1 MSNLD
6 PRLSELAKMP
16 PAQLRSMWRDI
27 FRKPAP
33 EIAPNLLRRSIA
45 WRLQERVH
53 GGLTPAVKRQ
63 ISRLQKQLAKS
74 NGAGPLPDIALK
86 PGTRL
91 VRTWKGKSFHVLVG
105 EGGFEYDGRQFRSL
119 SQIAEEITGAHWS
132 GPRFFGLKK
141 RSSFKQK
148 ASIDA

>member
-1 MSNLD
+1 MSSLD
-6 PRLSELAKMP
+6 KRLPELATIP
-16 PAQLRSMWRDI
+16 PAQLRSMWRDT

-33 EIAPNLLRRSIA
+33 EIPPNMLRRSIA

-53 GGLTPAVKRQ
+53 GGLTPAVKKQIARQ
-63 ISRLQKQLAKS
+63 QKELVKT
-74 NGAGPLPDIALK
+74 NRAGTLPDIALK

-91 VRTWKGKSFHVLVG
+91 VRTWKGQSYHVLVG
-105 EGGFEYDGRQFRSL
+105 DEGFEYDGRQYRSL

-141 RSSFKQK
+141 RSGFKPK

>member
-1 MSNLD
+1 MSDLD
-6 PRLSELAKMP
+6 TQLSELATMP
-16 PAQLRSMWRDI
+16 PAELRSMWRDV

-33 EIAPNLLRRSIA
+33 EIPPNLLRRSIA

-53 GGLTPAVKRQ
+53 GGLTPAVKKQ
-63 ISRLQKQLAKS
+63 ISRMQKQLAKS
-74 NGAGPLPDIALK
+74 NGAGTLPDIALK

-91 VRTWKGKSFHVLVG
+91 VRTWKGKSHHVLVG
-105 EGGFEYDGRQFRSL
+105 DAGFEYDGRQYRSL

-141 RSSFKQK
+141 RSGFKSK
-148 ASIDA
+148 VAIDV